1 MRRFL
6 TILIAIFLALPAA
19 IALAQSNSP
28 QPESESGPQ
37 TPASTGAV
45 PAYGQNEI
53 GISSE
58 NPPLTGLDQP
68 SLEPRATTRSF
79 LLPGLHVSESVD
91 SNIEGTSGNV
101 AVRGVTRALGTLFL
115 QRLWGHYETDLEYVG
130 GAGFYTFR
138 GHSAHLLQQLNAGQ
152 RVMWRTGQLAIR
164 DSFSY
169 LPEGQFGFGAYGGA
183 GSFNGGLG
191 GGIGNLGGMAG
202 NALGGIFGAGQF
214 GSLGQEPR
222 ITNTAVLDVAQ
233 ALSRRSSVT
242 AAGSY
247 GVVHFIDDTAGFV
260 NSRQIAAQAGYNY
273 QLSRKDHVA
282 LAYGFQRFEYPKF
295 AGSAFR
301 TNVVN
306 ALYGRRIS
314 GRLDFLIGGGPQF
327 TTINNPLLGPTQSV
341 SGTGRVRLRYR
352 FPRTTLGLSY
362 ARHNTAGSGFFLGAT
377 SDIAELTLERPI
389 NRVWSMTADVGYT
402 RSSRVQ
408 PAIAS
413 ISAKNF
419 EYVFAGGAVHRPL
432 GRQFRLFISYQF
444 NDLKFDDTCTS
455 LSGSCAGTSQR
466 HVASVG
472 LDWHPRPIR
481 LD

>member
-1 MRRFL
+1 M
-6 TILIAIFLALPAA
+6 ASAGAW
-19 IALAQSNSP
+19 AQSDSP
-28 QPESESGPQ
+28 QSGESSQQ
-37 TPASTGAV
+37 TAPSTGAV
-45 PAYGQNEI
+45 PAYGQNDI

-79 LLPGLHVSESVD
+79 LVPGVHVSESVD
-91 SNIEGTSGNV
+91 SNIEGKTGN
-101 AVRGVTRALGTLFL
+101 AAIHGVTRAVGTLFL

-130 GAGFYTFR
+130 GAGFYTIHGR
-138 GHSAHLLQQLNAGQ
+138 NAHLLQQLDAGQ

-169 LPEGQFGFGAYGGA
+169 LPEGAFGYGAYGGA
-183 GSFNGGLG
+183 GSGGLG
-191 GGIGNLGGMAG
+191 GGFGNLGGIAG
-202 NALGGIFGAGQF
+202 SVLGGIFGAGQF

-222 ITNTAVLDVAQ
+222 ITNSTALEVAQ
-233 ALSRRSSVT
+233 SLSRRSSIT

-247 GVVHFIDDTAGFV
+247 GLVHFIDDSAGFV

-273 QLSRKDHVA
+273 QLTRRDHVA
-282 LAYGFQRFEYPKF
+282 LAYGFQRFEYPNF
-295 AGSAFR
+295 PGSAFR
-301 TNVVN
+301 TQIVN
-306 ALYGRRIS
+306 LLYGRRIS

-341 SGTGRVRLRYR
+341 SGNGRVRLRYR
-352 FPRTTLGLSY
+352 FPRTTVGLSY
-362 ARHNTAGSGFFLGAT
+362 SRHNTAGSGFFLGAAT
-377 SDIAELTLERPI
+377 DIAELSMGRPI

-402 RSSRVQ
+402 RSSRIQ
-408 PAIAS
+408 PAIATV
-413 ISAKNF
+413 SAKHF
-419 EYVFAGGAVHRPL
+419 DYVFAGGAVHRPL

-444 NDLKFDDTCTS
+444 NDVRFDNSCTT
-455 LSGSCAGTSQR
+455 LSGPCGGTSQR
-466 HVASVG
+466 HIATVG